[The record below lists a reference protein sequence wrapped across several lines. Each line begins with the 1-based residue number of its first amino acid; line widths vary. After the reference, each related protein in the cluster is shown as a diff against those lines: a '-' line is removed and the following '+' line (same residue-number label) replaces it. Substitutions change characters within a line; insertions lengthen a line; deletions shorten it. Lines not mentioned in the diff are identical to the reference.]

1 MRLSAVDFFLDL
13 CLFLVVAAH
22 VVLVPY
28 TKVEESFNL
37 QATHDVMYH
46 GWALENYDHH
56 QFPGVVPRTCLGAV
70 CLALLT
76 KPVHLFAI
84 ALGVSPSDEQ
94 VGTKMHAQIACR
106 LVLASVVVASLGRF
120 RRVLGT
126 GFGKETGFAFG
137 VLSAT
142 QFHLPFYASRTLPNT
157 FALVLTTF
165 ALADWLDAHCERLGY
180 GVQSWTK
187 PAEVRAGEDD
197 WKMEK
202 VRKKNLRAVFLLT
215 LVCVVFRC
223 DVALLLAPVGVHMI
237 ITNSL
242 SIKQAVTFGGKSV
255 VAALVLTI
263 AADAAFWAPR
273 ARERYVLRFPNPGT
287 LFAHTR
293 TRREHYLCPDCLSIH
308 RDILVPEETSH
319 LCPDCLSIHRDIQ
332 H

>member
-1 MRLSAVDFFLDL
+1 MRLSAVDLFLDL
-13 CLFLVVAAH
+13 CLFLVAAAH

-94 VGTKMHAQIACR
+94 FGTKMHAQIACR

-223 DVALLLAPVGVHMI
+223 DVALLLAPVGVHMNVLGYTI
-237 ITNSL
+237 PHQIHHRLARRAGADHS
-242 SIKQAVTFGGKSV
+242 GGRRVLGAAGEGKVRVAFPKSRHTV
-255 VAALVLTI
+255 CPYSYQKGALPL
-263 AADAAFWAPR
+263 P
-273 ARERYVLRFPNPGT
+273 
-287 LFAHTR
+287 
-293 TRREHYLCPDCLSIH
+293 
-308 RDILVPEETSH
+308 
-319 LCPDCLSIHRDIQ
+319 
-332 H
+332 